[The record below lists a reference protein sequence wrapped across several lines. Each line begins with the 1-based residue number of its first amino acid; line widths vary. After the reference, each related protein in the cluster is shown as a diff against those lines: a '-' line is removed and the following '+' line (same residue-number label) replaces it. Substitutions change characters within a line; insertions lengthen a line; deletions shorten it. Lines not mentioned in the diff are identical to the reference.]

1 LIVPRPALNYPT
13 TVGVFNVAWVRRE
26 LDAIGIP
33 PLKRF
38 GQHFLVDKKARDEL
52 IDLAGL
58 TADDAVLE
66 VGPGLGFLTSIL
78 ASKAGHVI
86 AIEKDRTLAAY
97 LKGRFSNCR
106 NVEVIQGDILTA
118 KIPDNAKIVSSP
130 PYNISSK
137 LILQILNS
145 RFRLAAL
152 LMQEEFVQRLTAS
165 SGSRDYGRL
174 TVMLQCKAEAKS
186 VKRISRSAFYPK
198 PRVDSALVTIA
209 PTKQPPIIDRTLFED
224 VVRVLFTQRRRK
236 LRRVLSRYLERRY
249 PNQSGRILQ
258 RITVPEKRIYETSP
272 QEFMT
277 LSDQIADALIEYGG
291 AS

>member
-1 LIVPRPALNYPT
+1 
-13 TVGVFNVAWVRRE
+13 VFGVAWVRRE
-26 LDAIGIP
+26 LNAIGIP

-58 TADDAVLE
+58 TADDTVIE
-66 VGPGLGFLTSIL
+66 IGPGLGFLTSIL
-78 ASKAGHVI
+78 AKKAGHVI

-97 LKGRFSNCR
+97 LKDKFSNCR
-106 NVEVIQGDILTA
+106 NLEVIQADILTTR
-118 KIPDNAKIVSSP
+118 IPDNAKIVSTP

-152 LMQEEFVQRLTAS
+152 LMQEEFVGRLTAS

-174 TVMLQCKAEAKS
+174 TVMLQYKAQAKF
-186 VKRISRSAFYPK
+186 VKQITRSAFYPK
-198 PRVDSALVTIA
+198 PRVDSALVSIT
-209 PTKQPPIIDRTLFED
+209 PTKQPPVRDRTLFED

-249 PNQSGRILQ
+249 PDQSDSILQ
-258 RITVPEKRIYETSP
+258 RIFVPEKRIYETTP
-272 QEFMT
+272 QEFAT
-277 LSDQIADALIEYGG
+277 LSDQIADTLAEYGSEEQHIG
-291 AS
+291 S

>member
-1 LIVPRPALNYPT
+1 
-13 TVGVFNVAWVRRE
+13 VFGVAWVRRE
-26 LDAIGIP
+26 LNAIGIP

-58 TADDAVLE
+58 TADDTVLE
-66 VGPGLGFLTSIL
+66 IGPGLGFLTSIL
-78 ASKAGHVI
+78 AEKAGHVI

-97 LKGRFSNCR
+97 LKDRFSNCR
-106 NVEVIQGDILTA
+106 NLEVIQADILTT
-118 KIPDNAKIVSSP
+118 KIPDNAKIVSTP

-152 LMQEEFVQRLTAS
+152 LMQEEFVGRLTAS

-174 TVMLQCKAEAKS
+174 TVMLQYKARANF
-186 VKRISRSAFYPK
+186 VKQITRSAFYPK
-198 PRVDSALVTIA
+198 PRVDSALVSIT
-209 PTKQPPIIDRTLFED
+209 PTKQPPVRDKTLFED

-249 PNQSGRILQ
+249 PDQSDTILQ
-258 RITVPEKRIYETSP
+258 RIFVPEKRIYETTP
-272 QEFMT
+272 QEFAT
-277 LSDQIADALIEYGG
+277 LSDQIADTLAEYGSEEQHIG
-291 AS
+291 S

>member
-1 LIVPRPALNYPT
+1 
-13 TVGVFNVAWVRRE
+13 VFDVAWVRRE

-52 IDLAGL
+52 IDLAEL
-58 TADDAVLE
+58 TADDTVLE
-66 VGPGLGFLTSIL
+66 IGPGLGFLTSIL
-78 ASKAGHVI
+78 AEKAGHVI

-97 LKGRFSNCR
+97 LKDRFSNCR
-106 NVEVIQGDILTA
+106 NLEVIQADILTT
-118 KIPDNAKIVSSP
+118 KIPDNAKIVSTP

-152 LMQEEFVQRLTAS
+152 LMQEEFVGRLTAS

-174 TVMLQCKAEAKS
+174 TVMLQYKAQAKF
-186 VKRISRSAFYPK
+186 VKQITRSAFYPK
-198 PRVDSALVTIA
+198 PRVDSALVSIT
-209 PTKQPPIIDRTLFED
+209 PTKQPPVRDRTLFED

-249 PNQSGRILQ
+249 PDQSDSILQ
-258 RITVPEKRIYETSP
+258 RIFVPEKRIYETTP
-272 QEFMT
+272 QEFAT
-277 LSDQIADALIEYGG
+277 LSDQIADTLAEYGSEEQHIG
-291 AS
+291 S

>member
-1 LIVPRPALNYPT
+1 MF
-13 TVGVFNVAWVRRE
+13 GVAWVRRE
-26 LDAIGIP
+26 LNAIGIP

-58 TADDAVLE
+58 TADDTVLE
-66 VGPGLGFLTSIL
+66 IGPGLGFLTSIL
-78 ASKAGHVI
+78 AEKAGHVI

-97 LKGRFSNCR
+97 LKDRFSNCR
-106 NVEVIQGDILTA
+106 NLEVIQADILTT
-118 KIPDNAKIVSSP
+118 KIPDNAKIVSTP

-152 LMQEEFVQRLTAS
+152 LMQEEFVGRLTAS

-174 TVMLQCKAEAKS
+174 TVMLQYKARANF
-186 VKRISRSAFYPK
+186 VKQITRSAFYPK
-198 PRVDSALVTIA
+198 PRVDSALVSIT
-209 PTKQPPIIDRTLFED
+209 PTKQPPVRDKTLFED

-249 PNQSGRILQ
+249 PDQSDTILQ
-258 RITVPEKRIYETSP
+258 RIFVPEKRIYETTP
-272 QEFMT
+272 QEFAT
-277 LSDQIADALIEYGG
+277 LSDQIADTLAEYGSEEQHIG
-291 AS
+291 S